1 MEMPLHHRRSSFLPM
16 QLCGVEIRSF
26 LPNRES
32 DAGNLSCQGETR
44 HRRSHPFLKK
54 SNIEIVQGARV
65 TASGDRS
72 PFEEILHIGIMV
84 VTQATHGHALPVS
97 LQFPSDIAVLTAVVG
112 LQRETTVSPQLTL
125 GTETVWRLQLR
136 NQQGRTNR
144 TDRRNLAKQF
154 HGMMLAALGQQ
165 IASRLLTHRLQQI
178 QLLIE
183 PFGPETN
190 SGFRDLA

>member
-1 MEMPLHHRRSSFLPM
+1 MS
-16 QLCGVEIRSF
+16 
-26 LPNRES
+26 
-32 DAGNLSCQGETR
+32 
-44 HRRSHPFLKK
+44 
-54 SNIEIVQGARV
+54 
-65 TASGDRS
+65 ASGDRS
-72 PFEEILHIGIMV
+72 PFEEILHLGIVV

-97 LQFPSDIAVLTAVVG
+97 LQFPSEIAVLAAVVG
-112 LQRETTVSPQLTL
+112 LQRETTVSPQLAL
-125 GTETVWRLQLR
+125 GTETVGRLQLR
-136 NQQGRTNR
+136 NQQGCTNR